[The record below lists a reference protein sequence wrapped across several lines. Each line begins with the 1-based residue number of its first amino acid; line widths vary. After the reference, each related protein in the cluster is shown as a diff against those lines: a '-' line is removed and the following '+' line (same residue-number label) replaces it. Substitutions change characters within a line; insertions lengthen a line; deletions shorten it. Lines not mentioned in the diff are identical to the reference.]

1 MPPVPKSK
9 VLLIRSDELVAR
21 VIRRTAVAA
30 QLVMSE
36 PVESCAVRV
45 DGAVVIDGLGGHFD
59 DDARWNVL
67 PIGERYT
74 LEDAAG
80 E

>member
-9 VLLIRSDELVAR
+9 ILLIRSDELVAR

-36 PVESCAVRV
+36 PVESRAIGV
-45 DGAVVIDGLGGHFD
+45 DGSVVVDGL
-59 DDARWNVL
+59 
-67 PIGERYT
+67 
-74 LEDAAG
+74 
-80 E
+80 

>member
-9 VLLIRSDELVAR
+9 ILLIRSDELVAR

-36 PVESCAVRV
+36 PVESRAIGV
-45 DGAVVIDGLGGHFD
+45 DGAVVVDGLRGHFD
-59 DDARWNVL
+59 DDAGWDILAV
-67 PIGERYT
+67 GERYA
-74 LEDAAG
+74 L
-80 E
+80 